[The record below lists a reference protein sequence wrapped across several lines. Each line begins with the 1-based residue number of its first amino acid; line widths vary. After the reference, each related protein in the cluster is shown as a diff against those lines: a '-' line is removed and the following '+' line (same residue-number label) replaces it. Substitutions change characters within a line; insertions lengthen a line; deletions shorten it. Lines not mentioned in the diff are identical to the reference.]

1 MDADGQTLTIVTE
14 EPVTDFENTL
24 CDPLLCVYYVGE
36 GVDYADDTPATGPY
50 KKVEFV
56 AEDHITMEPNTD
68 YWDGTPKLD
77 RVTLT
82 SFTDDNTL
90 TMAMQNG
97 EIDAIAMPSA
107 SARAT
112 LKGDDYQAFT
122 RTTSRADFIRMN
134 MDHPMISNDA
144 IRTAVAYCIDRDN
157 YSNVVCQGSAAPS
170 WGVYS
175 QSLPFGGS
183 EGLDLVVSEFS
194 IDQAKKVLDDAGIVD
209 TDNDGVRELQR
220 HARGAHPLH
229 LHELRALRPGGG
241 RPSVQPCRSGHQAED
256 RAH

>member
-1 MDADGQTLTIVTE
+1 MNCKTTIGKARKALLAALIAALLAICTIAATGCSSQQQSAEPKELNAGSTTYFFAESMDPASEWDSWYLSYYGIVENLFKVSDDLTPEPWLAESATSDDGKTWTVKIKDGIKFSNGEAVDAAAVKAAWERTYAENSRGAETLAIKEMDADGQTLTIVTE

-97 EIDAIAMPSA
+97 VG
-107 SARAT
+107 
-112 LKGDDYQAFT
+112 LC
-122 RTTSRADFIRMN
+122 SRNA
-134 MDHPMISNDA
+134 
-144 IRTAVAYCIDRDN
+144 
-157 YSNVVCQGSAAPS
+157 
-170 WGVYS
+170 
-175 QSLPFGGS
+175 
-183 EGLDLVVSEFS
+183 
-194 IDQAKKVLDDAGIVD
+194 
-209 TDNDGVRELQR
+209 
-220 HARGAHPLH
+220 
-229 LHELRALRPGGG
+229 
-241 RPSVQPCRSGHQAED
+241 
-256 RAH
+256 